1 MARAG
6 PRARPRGARGGARG
20 RGGGRARARAA
31 RGAARAGAGGGG
43 GGEWEVVVGVETH
56 VQLSTASKAFCS
68 CPVSF
73 GRVSNRHV
81 CPVCMGLPGSLPV
94 LNEQVPRRAVA
105 MGLAL
110 NCEIELHSKFD
121 RKQYFY
127 PDLPKGYQISQHD
140 VPVGR
145 GGRVDVTLPLGAGK
159 RRIALERLHIEEDTG
174 KLTHEG
180 ADALAGSDASLGD
193 YNRAGTPLLE
203 IVTEPCM
210 SSGQEASE
218 YAQELQRLVRF
229 TGVGDGNLSEGSMR
243 CDVNVSV
250 RAAGEER
257 LGTKVEVKNLN
268 SFSAMQRAVDFE
280 FERQAG
286 LLEAGRGDEIVQET
300 RLWDENK
307 RETALMRKK
316 EGAADYRY
324 FPEPDLPPLV
334 LSEAMIKDVRSAL
347 PELPAD
353 KRERY
358 LGLGL
363 PEADVLVLAGEQ
375 GIADYFDACMEAA
388 APPKPAA
395 NWIIGDI
402 LGWMKAN
409 SREFKDLPFSGAD
422 LAEMV
427 GLIEDGTIS
436 GKIGKEILP
445 ELLTEGGSTRA
456 MVEEKGLSQVS
467 DPAEIEAIIDG
478 VMDAN
483 PQQLEQFRAGK
494 TKLQGFF
501 TGQVMKASGGRV
513 NPKMLSKILGKKLQG

>member
-1 MARAG
+1 M
-6 PRARPRGARGGARG
+6 
-20 RGGGRARARAA
+20 
-31 RGAARAGAGGGG
+31 
-43 GGEWEVVVGVETH
+43 VVGVETH
-56 VQLSTASKAFCS
+56 VQLGTASKAFCGCRVGFGAPENRDI
-68 CPVSF
+68 CPA
-73 GRVSNRHV
+73 
-81 CPVCMGLPGSLPV
+81 CLGLPGSLPV
-94 LNEQVPRRAVA
+94 MNAAVPRSAVA
-105 MGLAL
+105 MALAL
-110 NCEIELHSKFD
+110 NCDIQLRSKFD

-140 VPVGR
+140 VPVAR
-145 GGRVDVTLPLGAGK
+145 GGFVDVTLPLGGGQ
-159 RRIALERLHIEEDTG
+159 RRFELERMHIEEDTG

-180 ADALAGSDASLGD
+180 AAALKGSDASLGD

-210 SSGQEASE
+210 RSGQEASE

-250 RAAGEER
+250 RAVGDEQ

-268 SFSAMQRAVDFE
+268 SFSAMQRSVDFE
-280 FERQAG
+280 FERQKG
-286 LLEAGRGDEIVQET
+286 LLEAGRGGDIVQET

-307 RETALMRKK
+307 RETATMRKK

-334 LSEAMIKDVRSAL
+334 LTEALLRDARAAL
-347 PELPAD
+347 PELPAE
-353 KRERY
+353 KRQRF
-358 LGLGL
+358 LGMGL
-363 PEADVLVLAGEQ
+363 PEADVLVLAGER
-375 GIADYFDACMEAA
+375 GIADYFDACVVAG
-388 APPKPAA
+388 APAKPAA

-409 SREFKDLPFSGAD
+409 GEDFRDLPFSGAH

-445 ELLTEGGSTRA
+445 ELLAEGGSARA
-456 MVEEKGLSQVS
+456 VVEAKGLSQVS
-467 DPAEIEAIIDG
+467 DPVEIAAIVDA
-478 VMDAN
+478 VMAAN

-513 NPKMLSKILGKKLQG
+513 NPKVLGKMLGQKLQG